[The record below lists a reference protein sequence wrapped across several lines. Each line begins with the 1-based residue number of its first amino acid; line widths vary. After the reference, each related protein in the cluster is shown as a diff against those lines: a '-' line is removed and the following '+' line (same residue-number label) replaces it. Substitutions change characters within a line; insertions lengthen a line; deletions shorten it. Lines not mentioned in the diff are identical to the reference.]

1 LNDAHAVGDRILGT
15 LTMPRTRLQPASLP
29 DPVRYSHG
37 FRVANTVY
45 LAGALG
51 NEADGSLSPDIRVQT
66 RRAFEKL
73 ATVLREAG
81 GSLAGIVKLTVFIT
95 DMRWREGYG
104 EVRAEFF
111 PHDPPASTLVQVVA
125 LADPSALIEI
135 EAIAV
140 LD

>member
-1 LNDAHAVGDRILGT
+1 MA
-15 LTMPRTRLQPASLP
+15 RTRLQPSTLA

-37 FRVANTVY
+37 FRVGNTVY

-51 NEADGSLSPDIRVQT
+51 TEADGSMVADIRTQT

-73 ATVLREAG
+73 DTVMKEAG
-81 GSLAGIVKLTVFIT
+81 GTLADIVKLTVFVT

-104 EVRAEFF
+104 EVRATFF
-111 PHDPPASTLVQVVA
+111 ASEPPASTLVQVVA
-125 LADPSALIEI
+125 LADPNALIEI
-135 EAIAV
+135 EGIAV

>member
-1 LNDAHAVGDRILGT
+1 MA
-15 LTMPRTRLQPASLP
+15 RTRLQPSTLA

-37 FRVANTVY
+37 FRVGNTVY

-51 NEADGSLSPDIRVQT
+51 TEADGSIAADIRTQT

-73 ATVLREAG
+73 DTVMREAG
-81 GSLAGIVKLTVFIT
+81 GTLSDIVKLTVFIT

-104 EVRAEFF
+104 EVRAQFL
-111 PHDPPASTLVQVVA
+111 PTNPPASTLVQVVA
-125 LADPSALIEI
+125 LADPNALIEI
-135 EAIAV
+135 EGVAV

>member
-1 LNDAHAVGDRILGT
+1 MAK
-15 LTMPRTRLQPASLP
+15 TRLQPATLP

-37 FRVANTVY
+37 FRVGNAVY

-51 NEADGSLSPDIRVQT
+51 TEGDGSFVADIRVQT

-73 ATVLREAG
+73 ATVMAEAG
-81 GSLAGIVKLTVFIT
+81 GSLADIVKLTVYIT

-104 EVRAEFF
+104 EVRAGFF
-111 PHDPPASTLVQVVA
+111 AGDPPASTLVQVVA

-140 LD
+140 LE

>member
-1 LNDAHAVGDRILGT
+1 
-15 LTMPRTRLQPASLP
+15 MPRTRLQPNSLP

-37 FRVANTVY
+37 FRVGNTVY

-51 NEADGSLSPDIRVQT
+51 TEADGSMSPDIRVQT

-73 ATVLREAG
+73 ATVMQEAG
-81 GSLAGIVKLTVFIT
+81 GKLTDIVKLTVFLT

-104 EVRAEFF
+104 EVRAEFL
-111 PHDPPASTLVQVVA
+111 PSNPPASTLVQVVA
-125 LADPSALIEI
+125 LADPNALIEI
-135 EAIAV
+135 EGIAV

>member
-1 LNDAHAVGDRILGT
+1 
-15 LTMPRTRLQPASLP
+15 MPRTRLQPSSLP
-29 DPVRYSHG
+29 DPIRYSHG
-37 FRVANTVY
+37 FRVGNTVY

-51 NEADGSLSPDIRVQT
+51 TEADGSMAPDIRTQT

-73 ATVLREAG
+73 ATVMQEAG
-81 GSLAGIVKLTVFIT
+81 GKLTDIVKLTVFIT

-111 PHDPPASTLVQVVA
+111 SSEPPASTLVQIVA
-125 LADPSALIEI
+125 LADPNALIEI
-135 EAIAV
+135 EGIAV

>member
-1 LNDAHAVGDRILGT
+1 
-15 LTMPRTRLQPASLP
+15 MPRTRLQPNSLP

-37 FRVANTVY
+37 FRVGNTVY

-51 NEADGSLSPDIRVQT
+51 TESDGTMAPDIRRQT

-73 ATVLREAG
+73 STVMQEAG
-81 GSLAGIVKLTVFIT
+81 GKLTDIVTLTVFIT

-111 PHDPPASTLVQVVA
+111 PTEPPSSTLVQVVA
-125 LADPSALIEI
+125 LADPAALIEI
-135 EAIAV
+135 EGIAV

>member
-1 LNDAHAVGDRILGT
+1 
-15 LTMPRTRLQPASLP
+15 MPRTRLQPSTLA
-29 DPVRYSHG
+29 DPLRYSHG
-37 FRVANTVY
+37 FRVGNTVY

-51 NEADGSLSPDIRVQT
+51 TEPDGSMATDIRGQT

-73 ATVLREAG
+73 QTVMREAG
-81 GSLAGIVKLTVFIT
+81 GSLADIVKLTVYVT

-104 EVRAEFF
+104 EVRAQFF
-111 PHDPPASTLVQVVA
+111 ASDPPASTLVQVVA

-135 EAIAV
+135 EGIAV

>member
-1 LNDAHAVGDRILGT
+1 
-15 LTMPRTRLQPASLP
+15 MPRTRLQPPSLP

-37 FRVANTVY
+37 FRVGNTVY

-51 NEADGSLSPDIRVQT
+51 TEVDGSLSPDIRLQT
-66 RRAFEKL
+66 RRALEKL
-73 ATVLREAG
+73 ATVMREAG
-81 GSLAGIVKLTVFIT
+81 GSLTDIVKLTVFVT

-111 PHDPPASTLVQVVA
+111 PHDPPASTLVQIVA

-135 EAIAV
+135 EGVAV

>member
-1 LNDAHAVGDRILGT
+1 
-15 LTMPRTRLQPASLP
+15 MPRTRLQPASLP
-29 DPVRYSHG
+29 DPIRYSHG
-37 FRVANTVY
+37 FRVGNTVY

-51 NEADGSLSPDIRVQT
+51 NEPDGSLSPDIRIQT

-81 GSLAGIVKLTVFIT
+81 GSLAEIVKLTVFIT

-104 EVRAEFF
+104 EVRAELF

>member
-1 LNDAHAVGDRILGT
+1 MAR
-15 LTMPRTRLQPASLP
+15 RRLQPASLP
-29 DPVRYSHG
+29 DPGRYSHG
-37 FRVANTVY
+37 FRVGNTVY

-51 NEADGSLSPDIRVQT
+51 NETDGSFAPDVRTQT
-66 RRAFEKL
+66 RRALEKL
-73 ATVLREAG
+73 RTVMQEAG
-81 GSLAGIVKLTVFIT
+81 GSLQEIVKLTVFIT

-111 PHDPPASTLVQVVA
+111 PGEPPASTLVQVVA
-125 LADPSALIEI
+125 LADPHALIEI

>member
-1 LNDAHAVGDRILGT
+1 MA
-15 LTMPRTRLQPASLP
+15 RTRLQPSTLA

-37 FRVANTVY
+37 FRVGNTVY

-51 NEADGSLSPDIRVQT
+51 TEADGSIAADIRTQT

-73 ATVLREAG
+73 DTVMREAG
-81 GSLAGIVKLTVFIT
+81 GTLSDIVKLTVFIT

-104 EVRAEFF
+104 EVRAQFL
-111 PHDPPASTLVQVVA
+111 PTNPPASTLVQIVA
-125 LADPSALIEI
+125 LADPNALIEI
-135 EAIAV
+135 EGVAV